1 MGKKGIRKI
10 LKTKRKSRTYSF
22 KICRES
28 LGGFIFM
35 FRLNQVKIVTP
46 FKKKSWGLML
56 IGCFVTTQEDN
67 PIKKKRTKFFIKQRI
82 SSTEKWSKGKTGKKK
97 IKNNLLRDIVNAK
110 QYWNVRRGDH

>member
-35 FRLNQVKIVTP
+35 FRLNQLKIVTP

-56 IGCFVTTQEDN
+56 IRCFVTTQEDI
-67 PIKKKRTKFFIKQRI
+67 PIKKRTKFVIKRRI

-97 IKNNLLRDIVNAK
+97 SKIIS
-110 QYWNVRRGDH
+110 